1 MASESNDPK
10 LKSNSASN
18 SRHQPLP
25 QAGPSGEESPKSRP
39 YWLLISLLCLVPAV
53 LDALKSYVTSL
64 LSGGGVDW
72 GGVVFA
78 GSEWLF
84 LGALT
89 PITYVLSRRYPL
101 QRDKILR
108 AIVAHTI
115 GAIALCIGWATL
127 GLLLGLLLNRFP
139 SQGNFLADFINWV
152 LTSLPWSVFMYFTVL
167 GCVYAF
173 TYHRESKE
181 REAQQARLA
190 AQLAEARLG
199 ALRMQLHPH
208 FLFNSLNAITVLVRD
223 ENMRDASRMLELLSG
238 VLRNVMQSGKRQWIT
253 LDEEIRFLE
262 QYLEIEQVRFSD
274 RLGVIWSIEETIRV
288 ALVPEFIL
296 QPIVENAVRHG
307 IAKRTEAGVI
317 GISARESDGELV
329 LRVRD
334 NGPGYYPT
342 PDIGVGLANTRAR
355 LETLY
360 GEAGRLEVIN
370 ADEGGTIVTI
380 RFPLRRASDA

>member
-1 MASESNDPK
+1 MASTSIDPV
-10 LKSNSASN
+10 
-18 SRHQPLP
+18 
-25 QAGPSGEESPKSRP
+25 PKSRP
-39 YWLLISLLCLVPAV
+39 YWLLIALACLVPAV
-53 LDALKSYVTSL
+53 LDAFKSYVTSL
-64 LSGGGVDW
+64 LAGGQVDW

-101 QRDKILR
+101 RRETIVR
-108 AIVAHTI
+108 AVPMHFI

-139 SQGNFLADFINWV
+139 AEGHLVPAYVNWL

-173 TYHRESKE
+173 TYYRESRE
-181 REAQQARLA
+181 RESQQARLA
-190 AQLAEARLG
+190 TQLAEARLG

-223 ENMRDASRMLELLSG
+223 QNTRDASRMLELLSG
-238 VLRNVMQSGKRQWIT
+238 VLRHVLQSGKRQWIT

-274 RLGVIWSIEETIRV
+274 RLEVVWSIEDTV
-288 ALVPEFIL
+288 QDALVPEFIL

-307 IAKRTEAGVI
+307 IAKRIEGGVI
-317 GISARESDGELV
+317 EISARDSDGELV
-329 LRVRD
+329 LTVRD

-342 PDIGVGLANTRAR
+342 PDMGLGLANTRAR
-355 LETLY
+355 LETLF
-360 GEAGRLEVIN
+360 GESGRLEVIN
-370 ADEGGTIVTI
+370 VAEGGTIVAI
-380 RFPLRRASDA
+380 RCPLKRANDA